1 MPNDEHASHSSSD
14 ASSSP
19 SHSPSHK
26 GHHHRKAAPQS
37 VPTAIVTVSDT
48 RTLETDTG
56 GALVEEMLK
65 AGGQEVVNRRIVPD
79 EPAAIRAA
87 LAECRKEASAA
98 AIIFTGGTGVA
109 PRDVTPDTLEPE
121 LDRVIPGFGEI
132 FRMLSYEDIGSA
144 ALLSRAIAGLVEG
157 KVVFVIPGSRGAV
170 RLAMEKLILP
180 ELGHLAGEAVK
191 TR

>member
-1 MPNDEHASHSSSD
+1 M
-14 ASSSP
+14 
-19 SHSPSHK
+19 
-26 GHHHRKAAPQS
+26 
-37 VPTAIVTVSDT
+37 PTAIVTVSDT

-56 GALVEEMLK
+56 GALVETMLSD
-65 AGGQEVVNRRIVPD
+65 AEQPVSGRRIVKD

-87 LAECRKEASAA
+87 LDEAITNDACRAVV
-98 AIIFTGGTGVA
+98 FTGGTGVA
-109 PRDVTPDTLEPE
+109 PRDVTPDTIEPL
-121 LDRVIPGFGEI
+121 LDRVVPGFGEL
-132 FRMLSYEDIGSA
+132 FRVLSYEDIGSA
-144 ALLSRAIAGLVEG
+144 VILSRALAGLRAG

>member
-1 MPNDEHASHSSSD
+1 MPNDEHASHSSS
-14 ASSSP
+14 ASSA
-19 SHSPSHK
+19 HSPSHK
-26 GHHHRKAAPQS
+26 EHHHRTAAPQS

-65 AGGQEVVNRRIVPD
+65 AGGQQVVIRRIVPD

-87 LAECRKEASAA
+87 LAECRAEGRAS
-98 AIIFTGGTGVA
+98 AIIFTGGTGIA
-109 PRDVTPDTLEPE
+109 PRDVTPDTIEPE

-132 FRMLSYEDIGSA
+132 FRVLSYEDIGSA
-144 ALLSRAIAGLVEG
+144 ALLSRAMAGLVDG

>member
-1 MPNDEHASHSSSD
+1 MIMPNDDSSSH
-14 ASSSP
+14 SP

-26 GHHHRKAAPQS
+26 GHHHRQAAPSS
-37 VPTAIVTVSDT
+37 VATAIVTVSDT

-65 AGGQEVVNRRIVPD
+65 AGGQEVALRRIVPD

-87 LAECRKEASAA
+87 LSECRSEKGVS
-98 AIIFTGGTGVA
+98 AIIFTGGTGIA

-132 FRMLSYEDIGSA
+132 FRMLSYEEIGSA
-144 ALLSRAIAGLVEG
+144 ALLSRATAGLVEG